1 MHLRALA
8 TLAVLTATLSA
19 GAFAAEKGAAPK
31 FASVS
36 ASDAVKELS
45 GFEQLETSA
54 AMWIWSDKYVYM
66 PGEPL
71 TLRWTIKPNGDLI
84 PYTIVAYRQNNQTG
98 AKSYLPNGGSAATDI
113 FGNTVAQGFNIVRL
127 PEAEKSV
134 LIGNGGMFPTATI
147 PDELGMHTLVVE
159 LREFTG
165 GRVVKAAYW
174 KIGVVDGFN
183 DIPNAIT
190 SDMTL
195 VNTKAHRLTGV
206 ALVSG
211 GATLTIEPGTFVIG
225 QPGSQPP
232 STIVIGNTGRIDA
245 SGTRSRPIVMTS
257 SLPFGQRR
265 NGDWG
270 GLVLLGKAP
279 SNWPQGVGNIEGLPP
294 GDDTQYGGTDPE
306 HDCGT
311 LRYVRLEFSGAELRP
326 NDEINSFTWG
336 GCGTKTVA
344 SHLQASYG
352 LDDSFEWFSGTMFA
366 DHLVSIYPRDDHF
379 DGQIGWTGG
388 VQFFVGVGNQDNT
401 NRGFELDN
409 NENDFG
415 ASPVTNPKFWN
426 GTLVGVGDLYD
437 QGTDEGTVAGMYLR
451 RGTGG
456 SFNNIVI
463 QNWVDGAINVND
475 EATQNRLTSGELK
488 FNGIVMWNNG
498 IASGAA
504 NTLAGQVTERGQAAL
519 GAAPNILIANPMLRR
534 PMEYSNPDFRPMQ
547 ASPLF
552 HANWVASPDAGV
564 FDQSANFSGAFGDE
578 DWTEEWTNFIQ
589 EQDMAP

>member
-36 ASDAVKELS
+36 PSDAAKELS

-66 PGEPL
+66 PGEAL

-98 AKSYLPNGGSAATDI
+98 EKAYFPGGTSEATDI
-113 FGNTVAQGFNIVRL
+113 FGRGVSEGFDIVRL
-127 PEAEKSV
+127 TEAEKAV
-134 LIGNGGMFPTATI
+134 LVGSGGMFPTMTI
-147 PDELGMHTLVVE
+147 PDELGMHTMVVE
-159 LREFTG
+159 IREFTG

-174 KIGVVDGFN
+174 KIGVVDGFD

-190 SDMTL
+190 SDLTL
-195 VNTKAHRLTGV
+195 VNTRAYRLSGV
-206 ALVSG
+206 AVVSG
-211 GATLTIEPGTFVIG
+211 GATLTVEPGAFVIG

-232 STIVIGNTGRIDA
+232 STIVIGNTGRIHA
-245 SGTRSRPIVMTS
+245 EGTRSRPIIMTS

-270 GLVLLGKAP
+270 GIVMLGKAP
-279 SNWPQGVGNIEGLPP
+279 SNWPGGTGNIEGLPP
-294 GDDTQYGGTDPE
+294 NDDTIYGGTDAA

-311 LRYVRLEFSGAELRP
+311 LKYVRLEFSGAELRP

-336 GCGTKTVA
+336 GCGTQTKA
-344 SHLQASYG
+344 SYLQASYG
-352 LDDSFEWFSGTMFA
+352 LDDSFEWFSGTNNA

-379 DGQIGWTGG
+379 DAQIGWVGN
-388 VQFFVGVGNQDNT
+388 VQYFVGVGNADNT
-401 NRGFELDN
+401 NRGFEVDN

-415 ASPVTNPKFWN
+415 ATPVTNPTFFN
-426 GTLVGVGDLYD
+426 GTLLGVGDLFD
-437 QGTDEGTVAGMYLR
+437 QGVDEGTVAGMYLR
-451 RGTGG
+451 RGAGG
-456 SFNNIVI
+456 SYNNIII
-463 QNWVDGAINVND
+463 QNWVDAGVNID
-475 EATQNRLTSGELK
+475 GQETQDRFAAGELT
-488 FNGIVMWNNG
+488 FNGILMWSNG
-498 IASGAA
+498 VASGTA
-504 NTLAGQVTERGQAAL
+504 NALAGQVTERGQTFF
-519 GAAPNILIANPMLRR
+519 GTAPNILIANPLLRR
-534 PMEYSNPDFRPMQ
+534 PFEYSDPDFRPTL
-547 ASPLF
+547 ASPAY
-552 HANWVASPDAGV
+552 HANWVQPPDTG
-564 FDQSANFSGAFGDE
+564 FDQSANFTGAFGEE

>member
-8 TLAVLTATLSA
+8 TFVVLTATLCVA
-19 GAFAAEKGAAPK
+19 GFAAEKGVAPK

-36 ASDAVKELS
+36 PGDAAKELS

-54 AMWIWSDKYVYM
+54 AMWVWSDKYVYM

-71 TLRWTIKPNGDLI
+71 TLRWTLKPNGDLI

-98 AKSYLPNGGSAATDI
+98 EKFYLPDGTPEATDI
-113 FGNTVAQGFNIVRL
+113 FGRTVTEGFDIVRL
-127 PEAEKSV
+127 TEAEKAV
-134 LIGNGGMFPTATI
+134 LVGSGGMFPTMTI
-147 PDELGMHTLVVE
+147 PNELGMHTIVVE

-174 KIGVVDGFN
+174 KIGVVDGIL

-190 SDMTL
+190 ADLTL
-195 VNTKAHRLTGV
+195 ENTKAYRLSGV
-206 ALVSG
+206 VLVSG
-211 GATLTIEPGTFVIG
+211 GATLTVEPGAFVIG

-232 STIVIGNTGRIDA
+232 STIVIGNTGRIHA
-245 SGTRSRPIVMTS
+245 EGTRSRPIIMTS

-265 NGDWG
+265 GGDWG
-270 GLVLLGKAP
+270 GIVMLGKAP

-294 GDDTQYGGTDPE
+294 SDDTQYGGTDPE

-311 LRYVRLEFSGAELRP
+311 LKYVRLEFSGAELRP

-336 GCGTKTVA
+336 ACGTKTVA

-352 LDDSFEWFSGTMFA
+352 LDDSFEWFSGTSNA

-379 DGQIGWTGG
+379 DAQIGWTGN
-388 VQFFVGVGNQDNT
+388 VQYFVGVGNLDNT
-401 NRGFELDN
+401 NRGFEVDN

-415 ASPVTNPKFWN
+415 AVPATAPTFYN
-426 GTLVGVGDLYD
+426 GTLVGVGNSFD
-437 QGTDEGTVAGMYLR
+437 QGVDEGTVAGMYLR
-451 RGTGG
+451 RGAAG
-456 SFNNIVI
+456 SYNNILI
-463 QNWVDGAINVND
+463 QNWVDGAVNID
-475 EATQNRLTSGELK
+475 GDATEARLASGALT
-488 FNGIVMWNNG
+488 FNGILMWNNG

-504 NTLAGQVTERGQAAL
+504 NTLAGQVSSRGQTYF
-519 GAAPNILIANPMLRR
+519 GTAPNILIANPMLRR
-534 PMEYSNPDFRPMQ
+534 PLEYSDPDFRPML
-547 ASPLF
+547 ASPAYY
-552 HANWVASPDAGV
+552 ANWVQPPDTG
-564 FDQSANFSGAFGDE
+564 FDQSANFTGAFGSE

-589 EQDMAP
+589 EQDMVP